1 MGTRLEPRRYDG
13 RPQAH
18 RPDDPWTVRDI
29 VELVFY
35 LLSMGLAI
43 GAMIYGL
50 FLLLAVAAE

>member
-29 VELVFY
+29 VELVLY
-35 LLSMGLAI
+35 IASMGLAF
-43 GAMIYGL
+43 GAMTYGFL
-50 FLLLAVAAE
+50 LLLAVAAE